1 MTSGKILSICAII
14 STLFLAGCVTTQP
27 TDTSIST
34 EAKSKEVKLKQEA
47 EPVASTKKSAS
58 KPAGDPAH
66 MYRAMKDGR
75 FNIPAV
81 DVKKMNPEHVRQ
93 IVSYQSNEPVG
104 TIIVEQKNRYLYYV
118 LPDNKA
124 VRYAVGVG
132 PAGRNFQGTATIA
145 YKQAWPRWTPTASMI
160 KRNPEHYGR
169 FKDGVDGGP
178 KNPMGARALYIHQ
191 NGEDTYY
198 RVHGTNAPWSVGK
211 AVSAGCIRLL
221 AQDII
226 DLHDRVRPGARI
238 IVR

>member
-1 MTSGKILSICAII
+1 MSSGKILSICAII

-27 TDTSIST
+27 TEASLAT
-34 EAKSKEVKLKQEA
+34 ETKAKEVTTKQQA
-47 EPVASTKKSAS
+47 EPIAASKQSAN

-66 MYRAMKDGR
+66 MYRAMKDGG
-75 FNIPAV
+75 FNITAV

-93 IVSYQSNEPVG
+93 IVPYKTNEPAG
-104 TIIVEQKNRYLYYV
+104 TVIVEQETRFLYYV
-118 LPDNKA
+118 LPGNKA

-160 KRNPEHYGR
+160 KRNPKHYTR
-169 FKDGVDGGP
+169 FKDGVEGGLR
-178 KNPMGARALYIHQ
+178 NPMGARALYIHQ

-221 AQDII
+221 SQDII
-226 DLHDRVRPGARI
+226 DLHDRVKPGARI